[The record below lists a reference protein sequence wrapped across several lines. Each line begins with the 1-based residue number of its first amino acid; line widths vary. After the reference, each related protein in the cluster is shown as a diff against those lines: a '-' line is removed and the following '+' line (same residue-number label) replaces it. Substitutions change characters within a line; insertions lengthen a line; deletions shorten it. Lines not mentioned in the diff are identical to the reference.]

1 MAAVK
6 VIPARTMEQ
15 KILRVAAYCRVS
27 SNSEDQRHSYAAQ
40 VLYYTKKIQR
50 HPEWKLVDI
59 YADEGLTGT
68 SMAKRKDFQRMLSG
82 CWDGKIDRILVKS
95 LSRFSRNTKECL
107 TVLRELSQLGVTVLF
122 EKEHMDT
129 ATLTIEMMVSV
140 FGAIAQQE
148 SVSISQNQRMSY
160 QRRMEKGEFI
170 TCKPPYGY
178 RIVNRRELEI
188 VPEEAELIRW
198 IFQSYLNGKGMD
210 EIAAELTGQQKK
222 GPDGSDTWSTAT
234 IHYIL
239 TNEKYIGD
247 SLCQKQYTDE
257 FPFVEKRNRGERP
270 QYYVEDTHPA
280 ILSREM
286 FQRVQK
292 LRGIRGQR
300 TKREAVQSPLRGKI
314 VCGECGTGFLRRVSK
329 SGEGVWC
336 CRKHDKNAKACPA
349 PRIKE
354 ADILDGFVT
363 VYNRLKAHEKEVLGP
378 IPAQLKALLTSA
390 QRSNPELTAVNQ
402 EIAQLSQQ
410 IHGIRRLQTM
420 GVLSADLGIE
430 KLRVTQEKLD
440 SAQKKRKRLQ
450 QNDALEQQ
458 AQEVQNT
465 IERIYSSPQQ
475 ITAFDEEVLEGLVEK
490 VLVKKNGTLRFC
502 LYGGMELEK
511 ERT

>member
-1 MAAVK
+1 
-6 VIPARTMEQ
+6 
-15 KILRVAAYCRVS
+15 
-27 SNSEDQRHSYAAQ
+27 
-40 VLYYTKKIQR
+40 
-50 HPEWKLVDI
+50 
-59 YADEGLTGT
+59 
-68 SMAKRKDFQRMLSG
+68 
-82 CWDGKIDRILVKS
+82 
-95 LSRFSRNTKECL
+95 
-107 TVLRELSQLGVTVLF
+107 
-122 EKEHMDT
+122 MDT

-210 EIAAELTGQQKK
+210 EIAAELTAQQRK
-222 GPDGSDTWSTAT
+222 GPDGSDAWSTAT

-270 QYYVEDTHPA
+270 QYYVENTHPA

-314 VCGECGTGFLRRVSK
+314 VCGECGTGFFRRVSK

-354 ADILDGFVT
+354 ADILDGFVE

-378 IPAQLKALLTSA
+378 IPAQLKALLTSV
-390 QRSNPELTAVNQ
+390 QRGNPELAAVNQ

-440 SAQKKRKRLQ
+440 SAQEKRKRLQ
-450 QNDALEQQ
+450 RNDTLEQQ
-458 AQEVQNT
+458 AQEVRNT

-475 ITAFDEEVLEGLVEK
+475 ITAFDEEVFERLVEK
-490 VLVKKNGTLRFC
+490 VLVKENGTLRFC
-502 LYGGMELEK
+502 LYGGMELGK